1 MKVNLIEGRKG
12 NTCTESKLIRSSE
25 SKPNPSK
32 ERK

>member
-1 MKVNLIEGRKG
+1 VQVNLIGGRKE
-12 NTCTESKLIRSSE
+12 NTCTESKPILSSE